1 MAYTYPLSLA
11 SLADLFQIEEVV
23 WDVQRNDELSGTGD
37 ARVWQ
42 AELADPLWR
51 GDVKLIPAYH
61 DQVKQ
66 IAARIR
72 KLYGAQESFL
82 LYDPLSQYPQ
92 ADPDGSLLGSSTV
105 IVASVGEN
113 NKSLS
118 LSGLPAGY
126 VLTIGDKAQI
136 AYGSDPVRN
145 FFFEVSE
152 TVTADGEGATAEF
165 EIFPHVPPGVAADD
179 EVVLIKPACR
189 GFIMPGTFNPGTAR
203 GMITTGAGFTFMERR
218 R

>member
-1 MAYTYPLSLA
+1 MAFTYPLSLA
-11 SLADLFQIEEVV
+11 SLADLFVIEEVE

-42 AELADPLWR
+42 AELADPLWTGR
-51 GDVKLIPAYH
+51 VTLVPAYH
-61 DQVKQ
+61 DAVKQ

-82 LYDPLSQYPQ
+82 LFDPLSKFPQ
-92 ADPDGSLLGSSTV
+92 ADPAGVILGEAAVVIDAIGSG
-105 IVASVGEN
+105 N
-113 NKSLS
+113 RSLR

-126 VLTIGDKAQI
+126 VLTIGDKGQI
-136 AYGSDPVRN
+136 VYSSSPTRN

-152 TVTADGEGATAEF
+152 TVAADGDGLTPEF
-165 EIFPHVPPGVAADD
+165 EVFPHLPPGLTTGLSVIL
-179 EVVLIKPACR
+179 VKPACR
-189 GFIMPGTFNPGTAR
+189 GFIMPGSFKPGAAT
-203 GMITTGAGFTFMERR
+203 GMITSGAGFPFMERR